1 MQAFDLEQLRTLVAA
16 VDAGS
21 LAGAAPTLHRS
32 QSAVSEQL
40 RKLEEFAGVALLQR
54 GKKGV
59 RPTAAGERLVMHARE
74 MLAASDRALDDMRG
88 MSLAGELRLAVTDY
102 FRPAAVPQLLRGLRK
117 RYPKLRLH
125 VSIIKS
131 MQIERDAQSGEFDIG
146 LGMRIAG
153 ASDMPVG
160 LPLRREALAWVA
172 ARDFEHE
179 PGTPLPL
186 VALPPDCALQR
197 IVRQTLD
204 LHGVPYIVAH
214 SASGIAGLQSA
225 LEAGLG
231 VACLNASAV
240 PAHAAS
246 YPLGPDLPAL
256 PEIEFF
262 LLPSRPGETELVSE
276 VRDMLVRQLA

>member
-16 VDAGS
+16 VEAGS

-40 RKLEEFAGVALLQR
+40 KKLEEFAGVALLQR

-59 RPTAAGERLVMHARE
+59 RPTAAGERLVVHARA

-88 MSLAGELRLAVTDY
+88 MSLAGELRLAITDY

-125 VSIIKS
+125 VSIVKS
-131 MQIERDAQSGEFDIG
+131 MQIERDAQSGDFDIG

-153 ASDMPVG
+153 PDNSSVG
-160 LPLRREALAWVA
+160 QPLRREALTWVA
-172 ARDFEHE
+172 TRDFEHE
-179 PGTPLPL
+179 PGSPLPL

-197 IVRQTLD
+197 SVRQTLD
-204 LHGVPYIVAH
+204 QHGVPYVVAH

-240 PAHAAS
+240 PPQAVD
-246 YPLGPDLPAL
+246 YPIGRDLPGL
-256 PEIEFF
+256 PDIEFF
-262 LLPSRPGETELVSE
+262 LLPPRPGETELMSE
-276 VRDMLVRQLA
+276 VRNLLVTQFA